1 MRDIPTNDIPT
12 RIEPEGWMQDNDR
25 GLALAADQDWAEACE
40 AFAAA
45 ADSLAR
51 SLPSTEGHHE
61 PLALVLSNLA
71 QASFRAGRVDEAL
84 QHAQRV
90 CALRVAI
97 AGEDAMPVGRAR
109 MDLAVMLASRGR
121 LDEAS
126 TLVQRAMCAM
136 EHHVADDDARLA
148 MVLENAARISL
159 AAGSAANAEPLLLR
173 LHALL
178 DAHEMSTDRAEQ
190 LAARVAT
197 ARSLRGV
204 AEAPAVEAPAAEAPA
219 VEALAV
225 EASAVE
231 APAVEA
237 PAVEAPAIE
246 ALALTVAHEAP
257 EQPSAFEDDLP
268 SRVYAHAAIEAHETW
283 DDHPLR
289 DAVALTDVLLRATPS
304 GVPIVPVTTPIAPPL
319 LIANGTGDVS
329 TTPTASDAFAS
340 LSFDPTDDAPAA
352 LESQPSEAPLVAV
365 DLSLAALLPT
375 PTGASPIDT
384 TMPGSGMVL
393 ESTVTHGVVGD
404 KDEAPMPQ
412 AAPVSPP
419 ILQVLPDLPT
429 TVEPPPVPV
438 PQIMPQEIH
447 DGAPPALADHPV
459 SRAPEEQVVLP
470 PAAEKQS
477 GSGKLIAMLA
487 GALAAAGGAAAYF
500 LRP

>member
-1 MRDIPTNDIPT
+1 
-12 RIEPEGWMQDNDR
+12 MQDNDR

-45 ADSLAR
+45 AGSLAR

-136 EHHVADDDARLA
+136 EHHVAADDARLA

-159 AAGSAANAEPLLLR
+159 AAGSAANAEPLLIR

-197 ARSLRGV
+197 ARSLRFV
-204 AEAPAVEAPAAEAPA
+204 AEAPAVEAPA
-219 VEALAV
+219 
-225 EASAVE
+225 VE

-237 PAVEAPAIE
+237 SAVEAPAIE
-246 ALALTVAHEAP
+246 ALALTVAHETP

-329 TTPTASDAFAS
+329 ITPTASDAFAS

-352 LESQPSEAPLVAV
+352 LESQPSEAPLAAV

-384 TMPGSGMVL
+384 KRPGSGMVL

-404 KDEAPMPQ
+404 KDEVPMPQ
-412 AAPVSPP
+412 AAPVSSP
-419 ILQVLPDLPT
+419 ILEGLPDLPT
-429 TVEPPPVPV
+429 TVEPPTVPV
-438 PQIMPQEIH
+438 PQIRPQEIH

-470 PAAEKQS
+470 PVAEKQS

>member
-1 MRDIPTNDIPT
+1 
-12 RIEPEGWMQDNDR
+12 MQDNDR

>member
-1 MRDIPTNDIPT
+1 
-12 RIEPEGWMQDNDR
+12 MQDNDR

-159 AAGSAANAEPLLLR
+159 AAGSAANAEPLLIR

-204 AEAPAVEAPAAEAPA
+204 AEAPAVEAPAAEA
-219 VEALAV
+219 LAV
-225 EASAVE
+225 EAS
-231 APAVEA
+231 
-237 PAVEAPAIE
+237 AVEAPAIE
-246 ALALTVAHEAP
+246 ALALTVAHETP

-329 TTPTASDAFAS
+329 NTPTASDAFAS

-352 LESQPSEAPLVAV
+352 LESQPSEAPLAAV

-384 TMPGSGMVL
+384 KRPGSGMVL

-412 AAPVSPP
+412 AAPVSSP
-419 ILQVLPDLPT
+419 ILEVLPDLPT

-470 PAAEKQS
+470 PVAEKQS